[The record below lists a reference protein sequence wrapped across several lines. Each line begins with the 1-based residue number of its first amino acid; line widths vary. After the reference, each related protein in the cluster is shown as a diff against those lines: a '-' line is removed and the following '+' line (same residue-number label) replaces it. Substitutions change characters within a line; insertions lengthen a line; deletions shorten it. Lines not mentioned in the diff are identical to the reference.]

1 MSLNEVLAALSENDI
16 KIEIAKIIVDENVSD
31 EEPIIEFEASGY
43 EALNAELLEQT
54 VSKIKVDR
62 SSINTSITIIVES
75 NQESNQEGN

>member
-16 KIEIAKIIVDENVSD
+16 KIEIARVIVDGTVSD

-43 EALNAELLEQT
+43 EALNAELLAQT

-75 NQESNQEGN
+75 NQEGN

>member
-43 EALNAELLEQT
+43 EALNAELLTKT

-62 SSINTSITIIVES
+62 SSINTSITIIVED
-75 NQESNQEGN
+75 N

>member
-16 KIEIAKIIVDENVSD
+16 KIEIAKIIVDDNVSD

-43 EALNAELLEQT
+43 EALNAKLLAQT

-62 SSINTSITIIVES
+62 SSINTCITIIVES
-75 NQESNQEGN
+75 NQEGN

>member
-43 EALNAELLEQT
+43 EALNAELLTQT

-62 SSINTSITIIVES
+62 SSINTSITIIVE
-75 NQESNQEGN
+75 GN